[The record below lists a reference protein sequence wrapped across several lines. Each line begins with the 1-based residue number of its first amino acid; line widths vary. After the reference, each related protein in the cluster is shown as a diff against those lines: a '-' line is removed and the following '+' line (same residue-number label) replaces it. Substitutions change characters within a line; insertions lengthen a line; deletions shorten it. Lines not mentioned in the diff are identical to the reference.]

1 MMDKRLRTAGLTVL
15 AAAAAGALAA
25 MIIRGQITRH
35 QRDLFNP
42 RAFKRL
48 AALGH
53 ISREPASVDLIR
65 LLRDFI
71 AWEPRKM
78 LRERAQA
85 IVDRMLEE
93 ADRLGIEA
101 RAEPAWDQQPCP
113 SRRPYRVYVRRSG
126 PGDTRCVR
134 WPATVPLP
142 FGERETPWLHES
154 HIWGGSVDPC
164 R

>member
-1 MMDKRLRTAGLTVL
+1 MNRRLRTAGLTVL

-25 MIIRGQITRH
+25 LIIRGQISRY
-35 QRDLFNP
+35 QRDLFSP

-71 AWEPRKM
+71 AWEPRRM

-85 IVDRMLEE
+85 ILDRMTDE
-93 ADRLGIEA
+93 ASSLRIGA
-101 RAEPAWDQQPCP
+101 A
-113 SRRPYRVYVRRSG
+113 
-126 PGDTRCVR
+126 
-134 WPATVPLP
+134 
-142 FGERETPWLHES
+142 
-154 HIWGGSVDPC
+154 GG
-164 R
+164 